1 MDLTLAL
8 LAGMASGFLNVV
20 ACGGTL
26 IVFPTLV
33 ALGLSPLVAN
43 VTAAVGVFPGSLAG
57 SWTYRK
63 ILREQKKLAWLSVLL
78 MPIFSIIGAALLLF
92 LPEKNFET
100 IVPFL
105 IGSAGI
111 LIALQPLVYKL
122 FPKNTKVLNLKLIIP
137 GFILAGI
144 YVGYFG
150 AGTGVILLAI
160 YGLAGLS
167 NIQQA
172 NGLKNLGSGTG
183 NAVAAVIFIFSG
195 LVVWQLALSVAIG
208 SIVGGALGGR
218 FAQKLDASIFRII
231 ILVIAIV
238 ASIYLFINNS

>member
-20 ACGGTL
+20 AGGGTL

-63 ILREQKKLAWLSVLL
+63 ILSEQKKLAWLSVLL

-231 ILVIAIV
+231 ILVIAII

>member
-20 ACGGTL
+20 AGGGTL

-43 VTAAVGVFPGSLAG
+43 VTAAVGVFPGSLAW

-63 ILREQKKLAWLSVLL
+63 ILSEQKKLAWLSVLL

>member
-1 MDLTLAL
+1 MDLLIAL
-8 LAGMASGFLNVV
+8 VVGLASGFLNVV
-20 ACGGTL
+20 AGGGTL

-63 ILREQKKLAWLSVLL
+63 ILKEQKKLAWMSVML
-78 MPIFSIIGAALLLF
+78 MPVFSIIGAALLLY
-92 LPEKNFET
+92 LPERNFEI

-111 LIALQPLVYKL
+111 LIAIQPIIYKL
-122 FPKNTKVLNLKLIIP
+122 YPKTSAKLNFKLIVP
-137 GFILAGI
+137 GFIIAGI

-160 YGLAGLS
+160 FGLAGLA

-172 NGLKNLGSGTG
+172 NALKNLGSGAG
-183 NAVAAVIFIFSG
+183 NAIAALIFVFSG
-195 LVVWQLALSVAIG
+195 LVVWEVAISVAIG
-208 SIVGGALGGR
+208 SLLGGVLGGR
-218 FAQKLDASIFRII
+218 MAQKLDAAFFRAI
-231 ILVIAIV
+231 ILIVAIC
-238 ASIYLFINNS
+238 ASIYLFIKNF

>member
-20 ACGGTL
+20 AGGGTL

-43 VTAAVGVFPGSLAG
+43 ITAAVGVFPGSLAG

-63 ILREQKKLAWLSVLL
+63 ILSEQKKLAWLSVLL

-92 LPEKNFET
+92 LPEKYFET

-111 LIALQPLVYKL
+111 LIALQPLVYKI
-122 FPKNTKVLNLKLIIP
+122 FPKNTKILNLKLIIP

-183 NAVAAVIFIFSG
+183 NAVAAVIFILSG
-195 LVVWQLALSVAIG
+195 FVVWQLALSVAIG
-208 SIVGGALGGR
+208 SIIGGALGGR

-238 ASIYLFINNS
+238 ASVYLFINNS

>member
-20 ACGGTL
+20 AGGGTL

-208 SIVGGALGGR
+208 SIIGGALGGK

-238 ASIYLFINNS
+238 ASVYLFINNS

>member
-20 ACGGTL
+20 AGGGTL

-208 SIVGGALGGR
+208 SIIGGALGGR

-231 ILVIAIV
+231 ILVIAII

>member
-1 MDLTLAL
+1 MDLFVAL

-20 ACGGTL
+20 AGGGTL

-63 ILREQKKLAWLSVLL
+63 VLKEQKQLALIAVVL
-78 MPIFSIIGAALLLF
+78 MPIFSIMGALLLLL
-92 LPEKNFET
+92 LPERNFEL

-111 LIALQPLVYKL
+111 LIAIQPLVYKL
-122 FPKNTKVLNLKLIIP
+122 FPKNGYKLNYKIIIP
-137 GFILAGI
+137 GFIVSGI

-150 AGTGVILLAI
+150 AGTGVVLLAI
-160 YGLAGLS
+160 FGLAGLS

-183 NAVAAVIFIFSG
+183 NAIAALLFIFSG
-195 LVVWQLALSVAIG
+195 LVVWQTAISVAIG
-208 SIVGGALGGR
+208 SILGGILGGR
-218 FAQKLDASIFRII
+218 FAQKLDASYFRII
-231 ILVIAIV
+231 ILFVAVI
-238 ASIYLFINNS
+238 ASIYLFVKNS

>member
-1 MDLTLAL
+1 MDLLIAL

-20 ACGGTL
+20 AGGGTL

-43 VTAAVGVFPGSLAG
+43 VSAAVGVFPGSLAG

-63 ILREQKKLAWLSVLL
+63 VLKEQKSLVLL
-78 MPIFSIIGAALLLF
+78 AVIFMPIFSVVGALLLLR
-92 LPEKNFET
+92 LPERNFEI

-105 IGSAGI
+105 ISSAGI
-111 LIALQPLVYKL
+111 LIAVQPLVYKL
-122 FPKNTKVLNLKLIIP
+122 FPKKSLKLNLKLIIP
-137 GFILAGI
+137 GFLVAGI

-160 YGLAGLS
+160 FGLAGLA

-183 NAVAAVIFIFSG
+183 NAIAALIFIFSG
-195 LVVWQLALSVAIG
+195 LVVWQYAISVAIG
-208 SIVGGALGGR
+208 SIMGGILGGR
-218 FAQKLDASIFRII
+218 LAQKLDASVFRII
-231 ILVIAIV
+231 ILFIALI
-238 ASIYLFINNS
+238 AAIYLFINNS

>member
-20 ACGGTL
+20 AGGGTL

-63 ILREQKKLAWLSVLL
+63 ILSEQKKLAWLSVLL

-122 FPKNTKVLNLKLIIP
+122 FPKNTKILNLKLIIP

-160 YGLAGLS
+160 YGLAGLA

-195 LVVWQLALSVAIG
+195 LVVWQLAFSVAIG
-208 SIVGGALGGR
+208 SIIGGALGGK

-231 ILVIAIV
+231 ILVIAII

>member
-1 MDLTLAL
+1 MDLFIAL

-20 ACGGTL
+20 AGGGTL

-63 ILREQKKLAWLSVLL
+63 VLKEQKKLAWLSVIL
-78 MPIFSIIGAALLLF
+78 MPLFSIIGAFLLLY
-92 LPEKNFET
+92 LPERNFEI

-105 IGSAGI
+105 IGTAGI
-111 LIALQPLVYKL
+111 LIAIQPLVYKL
-122 FPKNTKVLNLKLIIP
+122 FPKQSHVLNFKLIIP
-137 GFILAGI
+137 GFIVAGI

-150 AGTGVILLAI
+150 AGTGVVLLAI
-160 YGLAGLS
+160 FGLAGLA

-172 NGLKNLGSGTG
+172 NGLKNLGSGAG
-183 NAVAAVIFIFSG
+183 NAIAALIFVFSG
-195 LVVWQLALSVAIG
+195 LVVWQVAISVAIG
-208 SIVGGALGGR
+208 SIIGGLLGGR
-218 FAQKLDASIFRII
+218 LAQKLDASYFRII
-231 ILVIAIV
+231 ILFVAII
-238 ASIYLFINNS
+238 ASIYLFVKNS

>member
-20 ACGGTL
+20 AGGGTL

-43 VTAAVGVFPGSLAG
+43 ITAAVGVFPGSLAG

-63 ILREQKKLAWLSVLL
+63 ILSEQKKLAWLSVLL

-238 ASIYLFINNS
+238 ASVYLFINNS

>member
-1 MDLTLAL
+1 MDLFTAL

-20 ACGGTL
+20 AGGGTL

-63 ILREQKKLAWLSVLL
+63 VLKEQKKLALLSVIL
-78 MPIFSIIGAALLLF
+78 MPLFSIIGASLLLY
-92 LPEKNFET
+92 LPERNFEK

-105 IGSAGI
+105 IGAAGI
-111 LIALQPLVYKL
+111 LIAIQPLVYKL
-122 FPKNTKVLNLKLIIP
+122 FPKQTHKLNYKLIIP
-137 GFILAGI
+137 GFIVAGI

-150 AGTGVILLAI
+150 AGTGVVLLAI
-160 YGLAGLS
+160 FGLAGLA

-183 NAVAAVIFIFSG
+183 NAIAALIFVFSG
-195 LVVWQLALSVAIG
+195 LVVWQIALSVAIG
-208 SIVGGALGGR
+208 SIIGGLLGGR
-218 FAQKLDASIFRII
+218 LAQKLDASYFRII
-231 ILVIAIV
+231 ILFVAIV
-238 ASIYLFINNS
+238 ASIYLFIKNS

>member
-1 MDLTLAL
+1 MDLFIAL
-8 LAGMASGFLNVV
+8 LAGIASGFLNVV
-20 ACGGTL
+20 AGGGTL

-63 ILREQKKLAWLSVLL
+63 VLKQQKKLAWVSIIL
-78 MPIFSIIGAALLLF
+78 MPAFSIIGAILLLY
-92 LPEKNFET
+92 LPERNFEI

-105 IGSAGI
+105 IGSAGV
-111 LIALQPLVYKL
+111 LIALQPFVYKL
-122 FPKNTKVLNLKLIIP
+122 FPKTSHKLNFKLIIP
-137 GFILAGI
+137 GFILAGT

-160 YGLAGLS
+160 FGLAGLA

-172 NGLKNLGSGTG
+172 NALKNLGSGSG
-183 NAVAAVIFIFSG
+183 NAIAALIFIFSG
-195 LVVWQLALSVAIG
+195 MVVWQTALSVAIG
-208 SIVGGALGGR
+208 SILGGILGGR
-218 FAQKLDASIFRII
+218 LAQTLKASYFRLI
-231 ILVIAIV
+231 ILVV
-238 ASIYLFINNS
+238 AVFASTYLFINNF

>member
-20 ACGGTL
+20 AGGGTL

-63 ILREQKKLAWLSVLL
+63 ILSEQKKLAWLSVLL

-195 LVVWQLALSVAIG
+195 LVVWQLALSVAMG
-208 SIVGGALGGR
+208 SIIGGALGGR

-238 ASIYLFINNS
+238 ASVYLFINNS

>member
-20 ACGGTL
+20 AGGGTL

-63 ILREQKKLAWLSVLL
+63 ILSEQKKLAWLSVLL

-160 YGLAGLS
+160 YGLAGLA

-195 LVVWQLALSVAIG
+195 LVVWQLAFSVAIG
-208 SIVGGALGGR
+208 SIIGGALGGK

-238 ASIYLFINNS
+238 ASVYLFINNS

>member
-8 LAGMASGFLNVV
+8 LAGMASWFLNVV
-20 ACGGTL
+20 AGGGTL

-231 ILVIAIV
+231 ILVIAII

>member
-20 ACGGTL
+20 AGGGTL

-63 ILREQKKLAWLSVLL
+63 ILSEQKKLAWLSVLL

-172 NGLKNLGSGTG
+172 NVLKNLGSGTG

>member
-1 MDLTLAL
+1 MDLILAL

-20 ACGGTL
+20 AGGGTL

-63 ILREQKKLAWLSVLL
+63 ILSEQKKLAWLSVLL